1 MRLCLLAAA
10 LRFSLLPSAAAQFE
24 RIDGGAGTGCG
35 RGADY
40 SFFFRPG
47 AANKVVVDFEGG
59 GGCWDAVTCLLPT
72 WSTTV
77 GGPPSASG
85 LVDNANP
92 ENPVRP
98 GGCGDSPPD
107 PK

>member
-10 LRFSLLPSAAAQFE
+10 LRFTSLLPSAAAQFE

-59 GGCWDAVTCLLPT
+59 EPRPSDPRTRSESVRCGCAAGLL
-72 WSTTV
+72 
-77 GGPPSASG
+77 G
-85 LVDNANP
+85 
-92 ENPVRP
+92 
-98 GGCGDSPPD
+98 
-107 PK
+107 